1 MSEDLFLMAAML
13 IPLAAL
19 YIMRPR
25 DPKKKKKLAKGEEP
39 DPICGCGHHLAFHTA
54 EGQCREQIPLL
65 AGAEGGQPK
74 YDVYDC
80 TCQQYVGP
88 VPAISPQ
95 IMRELSNGPGSF
107 DKESGYWLD
116 GQHRLTRTDA
126 SQPSTEPYS
135 QDK

>member
-25 DPKKKKKLAKGEEP
+25 DPKKKKLTKGDEP

-54 EGQCREQIPLL
+54 EGQCREQIPIL
-65 AGAEGGQPK
+65 AAAEGGQPK

-80 TCQQYVGP
+80 TCQQYVGA

-95 IMRELSNGPGSF
+95 IMRELSLPQS
-107 DKESGYWLD
+107 SV
-116 GQHRLTRTDA
+116 
-126 SQPSTEPYS
+126 EPYT
-135 QDK
+135 QEK